1 MPVRLMYV
9 IDSLGAS
16 GAEHS
21 TAAMLPVLTERGH
34 EVRVTT
40 LYDAG
45 YGDEHDLRAR
55 GFDVT
60 PLRAAGR
67 AGRVGELRARI
78 RQFRPDIV
86 HTALFASDQIG
97 RLAALGTGARVV
109 SSWVNTPYDR
119 HRLADPAVDRRK
131 VRAVQ
136 ALDAATSR
144 LVHRFHA
151 VSPGVAE
158 ANGRALR
165 VSPHQVRVAVR
176 GRDRRRL
183 GHWSADRRAGTRAAL
198 GIPSGQPLVL
208 AVGRHEFQ
216 KRHDDLVA
224 AIAHVPGAMLLIAG
238 RDGAA
243 TPRLHDAL
251 RRRPDAAARTQ
262 LLGHRHDVPDLLCAA
277 DVLAISSTYEGTAGA
292 ALEAMALGC
301 PVVSTETAGVR
312 GILDHERTALLTPIG
327 DPDALARGLARVLA
341 DTDLAD
347 RLRSTGLAT
356 FEARFTIE
364 AATAEMLALYE
375 WALSRE
381 SA

>member
-1 MPVRLMYV
+1 MYV

-21 TAAMLPVLTERGH
+21 TASMLPVLTDRGH
-34 EVRVTT
+34 AVRVAT

-45 YGDEHDLRAR
+45 YGDEQGLRAS

-60 PLRAAGR
+60 PLRAAGQV
-67 AGRVGELRARI
+67 GRIGELRGRI
-78 RQFRPDIV
+78 REFRADIV
-86 HTALFASDQIG
+86 HTALFNSDQIG
-97 RLAALGTGARVV
+97 RVAAVGTGARVV

-119 HRLADPAVDRRK
+119 HRLADPAVNHRK

-136 ALDAATSR
+136 ALDVITSR

-158 ANGRALR
+158 ANERALR
-165 VSPHQVRVAVR
+165 VNPRKVRVAVR

-183 GHWSADRRAGTRAAL
+183 GHWSVDRRAATRAAL
-198 GIPSGQPLVL
+198 GISSQQPVVL

-224 AIAHVPGAMLLIAG
+224 AIAQVPGAILLIAG
-238 RDGAA
+238 RDGTA
-243 TPRLHDAL
+243 TPRLRDAL
-251 RRRPDAAARTQ
+251 QRNPEAASRTQ

-277 DVLAISSTYEGTAGA
+277 DVLAISSSYEGTAGA
-292 ALEAMALGC
+292 ALEAMALEC
-301 PVVSTETAGVR
+301 PVVSTEVTGVR

-327 DPDALARGLARVLA
+327 DPGALARGLTRVLT
-341 DTDLAD
+341 DTDFAG

-356 FEARFTIE
+356 FEARFTID
-364 AATAEMLALYE
+364 AATGEMLALYE
-375 WALSRE
+375 WALRGE
-381 SA
+381 SP